1 MAGYKVVTDA
11 LRTEAKW
18 WDTRADNMNKVVTA
32 VQGTKLGVTAFFTG
46 DPITLGLSN
55 ATGIPESQSYETFRS
70 WFETT
75 LRDAAGQ
82 FQDLAVVLRRIAHD
96 YDEAEKVVEI
106 DLNKVYEK

>member
-1 MAGYKVVTDA
+1 MTGYKVVTDA

-18 WDTRADNMNKVVTA
+18 WNTRADNMGKVVTA

-46 DPITLGLSN
+46 DPNTLALS
-55 ATGIPESQSYETFRS
+55 AVTGIPESQSYETFRG
-70 WFETT
+70 WVETT
-75 LRDAAGQ
+75 LRDAVEQ
-82 FQDLAVVLRRIAHD
+82 FQDLAVVLGRIARD